1 MENKSEP
8 SIGNRLK
15 ETNQPHYIALALMA
29 HVFQKPKTWLLA
41 HPEEKMT
48 GSQLD
53 LFNNLL
59 TRLEKGEP
67 LPYLTGKQEFYG
79 LEFEVSPA
87 VLIPRPETE
96 LLVESA
102 LDWLKNHPL
111 ARRAVDIGSGSGAI
125 AVSLL
130 KNCPD
135 LHMNAIDIST
145 ETLKVAQKN
154 AQKHQV
160 ANRITFLNASLLSA
174 FEGEIDLLC
183 ANLPYIPSDKLK
195 QVNSL
200 PWEPRLALDGGE
212 SGLDLIAELLNQAP
226 AKMARPSLILLETE
240 DRLGQETIH
249 LARQDFPKAE
259 IKLCKDFFDRDR
271 LVRIELN

>member
-8 SIGNRLK
+8 SIGSRLK

-96 LLVESA
+96 LLVEIA

-200 PWEPRLALDGGE
+200 PWEPPLALDGGE

-226 AKMARPSLILLETE
+226 AKMARPALILLETE
-240 DRLGQETIH
+240 DSLGPETIN
-249 LARQDFPKAE
+249 LARQAFPKAE
-259 IKLCKDFFDRDR
+259 IELCKDIFDRDR

>member
-1 MENKSEP
+1 MEDKSEP
-8 SIGNRLK
+8 NIGDRLK
-15 ETNQPHYIALALMA
+15 EVNQPNHIALALMA

-48 GSQLD
+48 GSQLE
-53 LFNNLL
+53 LFNSLL
-59 TRLEKGEP
+59 ARLEEGEP

-79 LEFEVSPA
+79 LEFEVSSA

-102 LDWLKNHPL
+102 LNWLKNHPM
-111 ARRAVDIGSGSGAI
+111 ARRAVDIGSGSGCI

-130 KNCPD
+130 KNCLD
-135 LHMNAIDIST
+135 LQMSAIDVSA
-145 ETLKVAQKN
+145 EALKVAQRN

-160 ANRITFLNASLLSA
+160 DDRITFLNASLLSN

-183 ANLPYIPSDKLK
+183 ANLPYIPTNKLE

-212 SGLDLIAELLNQAP
+212 SGLDLIAELLIQAP

-240 DRLGQETIH
+240 DSLGPETIH
-249 LARQDFPKAE
+249 LAKQAFPTGE
-259 IKLCKDFFDRDR
+259 VKLVKDIFDRDR

>member
-8 SIGNRLK
+8 TIGDRLK

-48 GSQLD
+48 GSQLA
-53 LFNNLL
+53 LFNSVLV
-59 TRLEKGEP
+59 RLEEGEP

-102 LDWLKNHPL
+102 LDWLKNHPM
-111 ARRAVDIGSGSGAI
+111 ARRAVDIGSGSGCI

-135 LHMNAIDIST
+135 LQMSAIDISA
-145 ETLKVAQKN
+145 EALKVAQRN

-160 ANRITFLNASLLSA
+160 AYRINFLNASLLSN
-174 FEGEIDLLC
+174 FDGKIDLLC
-183 ANLPYIPSDKLK
+183 ANLPYIPTDKLQ

-200 PWEPRLALDGGE
+200 PWEPRLALDGGQN
-212 SGLDLIAELLNQAP
+212 GLDLIAELLNQAP
-226 AKMARPSLILLETE
+226 SKMARPSLILLETE
-240 DRLGQETIH
+240 DNLGPETIH
-249 LARQDFPKAE
+249 LAKQAFPKAE
-259 IKLCKDFFDRDR
+259 IKLVKDIFDRDR

>member
-8 SIGNRLK
+8 SIGARLR
-15 ETNQPHYIALALMA
+15 EINQPHHIALALMA

-59 TRLEKGEP
+59 ARLEEGEP

-79 LEFEVSPA
+79 LDFEVSPA

-102 LDWLKNHPL
+102 LNWLKNHPM
-111 ARRAVDIGSGSGAI
+111 ARQAVDIGSGSGCI

-135 LHMNAIDIST
+135 LQMSAIDIST
-145 ETLKVAQKN
+145 EALKVAQRN

-160 ANRITFLNASLLSA
+160 ADRITFLNASLLSG
-174 FEGEIDLLC
+174 FEGKIDLLC
-183 ANLPYIPSDKLK
+183 ANLPYIPTNKLQ

-212 SGLDLIAELLNQAP
+212 NGLDLIAELLSQAP
-226 AKMARPSLILLETE
+226 AKMARPALILLETE
-240 DRLGQETIH
+240 DSLGPETIN
-249 LARQDFPKAE
+249 LARQAFPNEE
-259 IKLCKDFFDRDR
+259 ITLCKDIFDRDR

>member
-15 ETNQPHYIALALMA
+15 GINQPHHIALALMS

-59 TRLEKGEP
+59 ARLEAGEP

-79 LEFEVSPA
+79 LDFEVSPA

-96 LLVESA
+96 LLVDKA
-102 LDWLKNHPL
+102 LDWLKKHPL
-111 ARRAVDIGSGSGAI
+111 ARRVVDLGSGSACI

-135 LHMNAIDIST
+135 LQMSAIDIST
-145 ETLKVAQKN
+145 EALKVAQRN
-154 AQKHQV
+154 AQKHEV
-160 ANRITFLNASLLSA
+160 SDRITFLNASLLSG

-183 ANLPYIPSDKLK
+183 ANLPYIPSDKVEL
-195 QVNSL
+195 VNSL

-226 AKMARPSLILLETE
+226 AKMAHPSLILLETE
-240 DRLGQETIH
+240 DSLGPETIS
-249 LARQDFPKAE
+249 LAKQAFPNAE
-259 IKLCKDFFDRDR
+259 IELYKDIFDRDR

>member
-8 SIGNRLK
+8 TIGDRLK

-48 GSQLD
+48 GSQLA
-53 LFNNLL
+53 LFNSVLV
-59 TRLEKGEP
+59 RLEEGEP

-102 LDWLKNHPL
+102 LDWLKNHPM
-111 ARRAVDIGSGSGAI
+111 ARRAVDIGSGSGCI

-135 LHMNAIDIST
+135 LQMCAIDISA
-145 ETLKVAQKN
+145 EAVKVAQRN
-154 AQKHQV
+154 AHKHQV
-160 ANRITFLNASLLSA
+160 TDRITFLNASLLST

-183 ANLPYIPSDKLK
+183 ANLPYIPTDKLQ

-200 PWEPRLALDGGE
+200 PWEPRLALDGGQN
-212 SGLDLIAELLNQAP
+212 GLDLIAELLNQAP
-226 AKMARPSLILLETE
+226 SKMARPSLILLETE
-240 DRLGQETIH
+240 DNLGPETIH
-249 LARQDFPKAE
+249 LAKQAFPKAE
-259 IKLCKDFFDRDR
+259 IKLVKDIFDRDR

>member
-8 SIGNRLK
+8 TIGDRLK

-48 GSQLD
+48 GSQLA
-53 LFNNLL
+53 LFNSVLV
-59 TRLEKGEP
+59 RLEEGEP

-102 LDWLKNHPL
+102 LDWLKNHPM
-111 ARRAVDIGSGSGAI
+111 ARRAVDIGSGSGCI

-135 LHMNAIDIST
+135 LQICAIDISA
-145 ETLKVAQKN
+145 EALKVAQRN

-160 ANRITFLNASLLSA
+160 TDRITFLNASLLST

-183 ANLPYIPSDKLK
+183 ANLPYIPTDKLQ

-200 PWEPRLALDGGE
+200 PWEPRLALDGGQN
-212 SGLDLIAELLNQAP
+212 GLDLIAELLNQAP
-226 AKMARPSLILLETE
+226 SKMARPSLILLETE
-240 DRLGQETIH
+240 DSLGPETIH
-249 LARQDFPKAE
+249 LAKQAFPKVE
-259 IKLCKDFFDRDR
+259 IKLVKDIFDRDR

>member
-8 SIGNRLK
+8 SIGERLK

-53 LFNNLL
+53 LFDNLL
-59 TRLEKGEP
+59 ARLEEGEP

-79 LEFEVSPA
+79 LDFEVSPA

-96 LLVESA
+96 LLVENA
-102 LDWLKNHPL
+102 LNWLKNHPL

-135 LHMNAIDIST
+135 LQISAIDIST
-145 ETLKVAQKN
+145 EALKIAQIN

-160 ANRITFLNASLLSA
+160 DDRIRFHHASLLSN

-183 ANLPYIPSDKLK
+183 ANLPYIPTDKLK

-200 PWEPRLALDGGE
+200 PWEPPLALDGGE
-212 SGLDLIAELLNQAP
+212 SGLDLIAELLTQAP
-226 AKMARPSLILLETE
+226 AKMARPALILLETE
-240 DRLGQETIH
+240 DSLGAETVN
-249 LARQDFPKAE
+249 LAKRAFPKEE
-259 IKLCKDFFDRDR
+259 IKLCKDIFDRDR

>member
-8 SIGNRLK
+8 SIGTRLR
-15 ETNQPHYIALALMA
+15 EINQPHHIALALMA

-59 TRLEKGEP
+59 DRLEEGEP

-102 LDWLKNHPL
+102 LDWLKNHPM
-111 ARRAVDIGSGSGAI
+111 ARRAVDIGSGSGCI

-135 LHMNAIDIST
+135 LQMSAIDISA
-145 ETLKVAQKN
+145 EALKVAQRN

-160 ANRITFLNASLLSA
+160 TDRITFLNASLLST

-183 ANLPYIPSDKLK
+183 ANLPYIPTDKLQ

-200 PWEPRLALDGGE
+200 PWEPRLALDGGQN
-212 SGLDLIAELLNQAP
+212 GLDLIAELLNQAP
-226 AKMARPSLILLETE
+226 SKMARPSLILLETE
-240 DRLGQETIH
+240 DSLGPETIH
-249 LARQDFPKAE
+249 LAKQAFPKAE
-259 IKLCKDFFDRDR
+259 IKLVKDIFDRDR

>member
-8 SIGNRLK
+8 SIGERLK

-59 TRLEKGEP
+59 ARLEEGEP
-67 LPYLTGKQEFYG
+67 LPYLTGEQEFYG
-79 LEFEVSPA
+79 LDFEISPA

-96 LLVESA
+96 LLVENA
-102 LDWLKNHPL
+102 LNWLKNHPL

-135 LHMNAIDIST
+135 LQISAIDIST
-145 ETLKVAQKN
+145 EALKIAQIN

-160 ANRITFLNASLLSA
+160 DDRIRFHHASLLSN

-183 ANLPYIPSDKLK
+183 ANLPYIPTDKLK

-200 PWEPRLALDGGE
+200 PWEPPLALDGGE
-212 SGLDLIAELLNQAP
+212 SGLDLIAELLTQAP
-226 AKMARPSLILLETE
+226 AKMARPALILLETE
-240 DRLGQETIH
+240 DSLGAETVN
-249 LARQDFPKAE
+249 LAKRAFPKEE
-259 IKLCKDFFDRDR
+259 IKLCKDIFDRDR

>member
-8 SIGNRLK
+8 TIGDRLK

-53 LFNNLL
+53 FFNNLL
-59 TRLEKGEP
+59 ARLEIGEP

-102 LDWLKNHPL
+102 LVWLKNHPS
-111 ARRAVDIGSGSGAI
+111 ARRAVDVGSGSGII

-135 LHMNAIDIST
+135 LRISAIDIST
-145 ETLKVAQKN
+145 EALKIAQRN

-160 ANRITFLNASLLSA
+160 ADRITFLNASLLTG

-183 ANLPYIPSDKLK
+183 ANLPYIPTDKLK

-200 PWEPRLALDGGE
+200 PWEPSLALDGGE
-212 SGLDLIAELLNQAP
+212 SGLDLIAELLTQAP
-226 AKMARPSLILLETE
+226 AKMTRPSLILLETE
-240 DRLGQETIH
+240 DSLGTETFH
-249 LARQDFPKAE
+249 LASQAFPTAE
-259 IKLCKDFFDRDR
+259 IKLLKDIFDRDR

>member
-8 SIGNRLK
+8 TIGDRLK

-48 GSQLD
+48 GSQLA
-53 LFNNLL
+53 LFNSVLV
-59 TRLEKGEP
+59 RLEEGEP

-102 LDWLKNHPL
+102 LDWLKNHPM
-111 ARRAVDIGSGSGAI
+111 ARRAVDIGSGSGCI

-135 LHMNAIDIST
+135 LQMSAIDISA
-145 ETLKVAQKN
+145 EALKVAQRN

-160 ANRITFLNASLLSA
+160 AYRINFLNASLLSN
-174 FEGEIDLLC
+174 FDGKIDLLC
-183 ANLPYIPSDKLK
+183 ANLPYIPTDKLQ

-200 PWEPRLALDGGE
+200 PWEPRLALDGGQN
-212 SGLDLIAELLNQAP
+212 GLDLIAELLNQAP
-226 AKMARPSLILLETE
+226 SKMARPSLILLETE
-240 DRLGQETIH
+240 DSLGPETIH
-249 LARQDFPKAE
+249 LAKQAFPKAE
-259 IKLCKDFFDRDR
+259 IKLVKDIFDRDR